1 MERLTMKYIQKI
13 IMMCAAMLVGLS
25 LAAMNT
31 HGIQKSKN
39 PTKSTVHKIINSQ
52 TLSLIAEISS
62 SENFDTSISE
72 SRDGVQNIKQGV
84 MQLVRIKDVNF
95 LIANEP
101 KIKNSGITYRCP
113 YCPLDFNGVTQDV
126 EAQRNEHLSKAHAQF
141 IIKTKKGCLYQC
153 DTCDHSPFKKLAGLI
168 KHKSSKQNTRY
179 NDHCQMPVKM
189 E

>member
-1 MERLTMKYIQKI
+1 MERLMMKCAQKI
-13 IMMCAAMLVGLS
+13 IMMCATMLIGLS
-25 LAAMNT
+25 LAAMDT
-31 HGIQKSKN
+31 HGLQKSKN
-39 PTKSTVHKIINSQ
+39 SNNLVHKIINSQ

-62 SENFDTSISE
+62 SENFDMSLSE

-101 KIKNSGITYRCP
+101 KIKHSGVTYRCP
-113 YCPLDFNGVTQDV
+113 YCPLDFNGVTHDV
-126 EAQRNEHLSKAHAQF
+126 ETQRNEHLSKAHAQF
-141 IIKTKKGCLYQC
+141 IIKTKKGYFYQC
-153 DTCDHSPFKKLAGLI
+153 DTCDHAPFKKLAGLI

-179 NDHCQMPVKM
+179 NHHCQMPAKM